1 MKTFYLLLVF
11 LLCCGGSGWAGWC
24 FGKES
29 SIKDQQ
35 LNMLGTRV
43 MQMSKEIIEVQK
55 VVEAMA
61 MQGLMQMQQ
70 QQQGGGKYQ
79 IK

>member
-11 LLCCGGSGWAGWC
+11 LACCAGSGCAGWY

-29 SIKDQQ
+29 GNKDQQ
-35 LNMLGTRV
+35 LNMLGGRV
-43 MQMSKEIIEVQK
+43 MQMSKDMGEMQK
-55 VVEAMA
+55 LVEAMA

-70 QQQGGGKYQ
+70 GGGRMQ